1 MPRDVPVKVTALKD
15 GPDKNGVPPENIL
28 RVTDELVRQVDRT
41 KKLVVLMIIAV
52 VVAIPT
58 AWHLSPL
65 ISGSP
70 GTAVGYFTILV
81 AIVFLAVGIRQW
93 LVLSKWTKRYKQYK
107 ALQEKVDRQLDFESD
122 PSGNQV
128 T

>member
-1 MPRDVPVKVTALKD
+1 VTASKD
-15 GPDKNGVPPENIL
+15 GPDEVPAENIL

-41 KKLVVLMIIAV
+41 KKLVVVMIVAV
-52 VVAIPT
+52 VVAIPA
-58 AWHLSPL
+58 AWHISPL

-70 GTAVGYFTILV
+70 WMVAGYITVVI

-93 LVLSKWTKRYKQYK
+93 AVLSKWTKRYKQYK
-107 ALQEKVDRQLDFESD
+107 ALQEKVDRQLDFESE
-122 PSGNQV
+122 PSGNKV